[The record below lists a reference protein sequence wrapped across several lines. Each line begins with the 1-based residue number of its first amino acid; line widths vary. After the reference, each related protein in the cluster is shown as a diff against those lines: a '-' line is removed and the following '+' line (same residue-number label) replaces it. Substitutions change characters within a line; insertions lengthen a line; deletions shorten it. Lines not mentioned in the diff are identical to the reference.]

1 MALSGKKRIG
11 EILCENG
18 SISQSQLEE
27 SLEKQKSCKN
37 RALGQILLDM
47 GYITP
52 EQFSDSL
59 LMQEKSQVPVSD

>member
-11 EILCENG
+11 EILCEND
-18 SISQSQLEE
+18 SISQSQLKE
-27 SLEKQKSCKN
+27 SLEKQKNCKN
-37 RALGQILLDM
+37 QPLGQILLDM

-52 EQFSDSL
+52 EQLSDAL